1 LTMLARSELLH
12 EESLWFGGTDR
23 PLFGRLTT
31 PLSGTSRGGVLLSP
45 PIGRESRLAR
55 RAMRSLAILL
65 AIDGFATLRFD
76 HFGTGD
82 SGGSLDDQELDAAWM
97 EGVDQGV
104 ILLRSLGVPSVSAVG
119 MRLGATIIGTAA
131 AKYDLG
137 LSSFVMWD
145 PCETGRTY
153 VRELAALGALHRD
166 IVSAVLDEST
176 EMLEYALSDGAASR
190 VSQFTLIEPASNDVA
205 ERILV
210 VARDDR
216 PVSRKFRS
224 RWESEHVEW
233 VTTSEQGP
241 LLEAEL
247 PASVQPDSAIAEIQ
261 TWLTS
266 AASSATPL
274 SSQSHSREV
283 VVIEGSNSLP
293 VRETVVE
300 LGFRKMFAIV
310 SEPVGDVRGPLMV
323 MVNGVNEDHVGPA
336 RLWVELSRRWSSW
349 GLRCVRFD
357 LSELGES
364 PWALT
369 EPERPVWDRS
379 RPQDIG
385 DAVRALS
392 LTTPADSVLV
402 GYCSGAPLAI
412 VVAQR
417 LKSRGVCAIN
427 PQVGAG
433 VFRNVGRVKRSDR
446 ESVQT
451 FVRRMENVLVR
462 HRWVD
467 QAIHQVTRLV
477 LSSAYPPRMSQALI
491 DNNSEMLLVLSPEDL
506 SPLRRNPIVGW
517 ILRRR
522 LVPSEHVH
530 IEIVPG
536 LDHAILSTIGRGRA
550 VDILDRH
557 VIETFLGGVTDTQSG
572 RIAVDGL

>member
-1 LTMLARSELLH
+1 M
-12 EESLWFGGTDR
+12 
-23 PLFGRLTT
+23 
-31 PLSGTSRGGVLLSP
+31 
-45 PIGRESRLAR
+45 AR
-55 RAMRSLAILL
+55 RALRSLAISLTT
-65 AIDGFATLRFD
+65 DGFVTLRFD

-82 SGGSLDDQELDAAWM
+82 SGGSLDDDELDRAWM
-97 EGVDQGV
+97 EGIDQGV
-104 ILLRSLGVPSVSAVG
+104 ALLRSLGVPSVSAVG
-119 MRLGATIIGTAA
+119 MRLGATIVGAAA

-145 PCETGRTY
+145 PCETGRSY

-166 IVSAVLDEST
+166 IVSTVLDEST
-176 EMLEYALSDGAASR
+176 EMLEYALSDKAAGQVSR
-190 VSQFTLIEPASNDVA
+190 LTLIEPTSHDVA
-205 ERILV
+205 ERTLV

-216 PVSRKFRS
+216 PISRKFRA
-224 RWESEHVEW
+224 RWESTNVEW
-233 VTTSEQGP
+233 STTSEQGP
-241 LLEAEL
+241 MLEAEL
-247 PASVQPDSAIAEIQ
+247 PSSVQPDSTVAQIED
-261 TWLTS
+261 WLTS
-266 AASSATPL
+266 SASPLTPF
-274 SSQSHSREV
+274 SRGSHSREAI
-283 VVIEGSNSLP
+283 VIEGSNSLP
-293 VRETVVE
+293 VRESVVE

-310 SEPVGDVRGPLMV
+310 TEPVGEVRGPLMV
-323 MVNGVNEDHVGPA
+323 MVNGVNEDHIGPA
-336 RLWVELSRRWSSW
+336 RLWVELSRRWASW

-364 PWALT
+364 PWLPT

-392 LTTPADSVLV
+392 DTNPADSVLV

-433 VFRNVGRVKRSDR
+433 VFRNVGRVRKS
-446 ESVQT
+446 ESEPVQT
-451 FVRRMENVLVR
+451 FVRRIENLLIR

-467 QAIHQVTRLV
+467 QAIHQITRLV
-477 LSSAYPPRMSQALI
+477 LSSAYPPRISQSLVE
-491 DNNSEMLLVLSPEDL
+491 NHSEMLLVLSPEDL

-522 LVPSEHVH
+522 LIPSEHVH

-557 VIETFLGGVTDTQSG
+557 VIDTFLGGVTEADG
-572 RIAVDGL
+572 DRIAVDGL